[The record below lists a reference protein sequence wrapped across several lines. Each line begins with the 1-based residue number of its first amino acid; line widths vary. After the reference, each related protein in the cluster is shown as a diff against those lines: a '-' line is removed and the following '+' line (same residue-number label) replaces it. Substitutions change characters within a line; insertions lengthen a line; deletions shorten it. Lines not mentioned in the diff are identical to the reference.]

1 MVVTDREIS
10 YWEQPFIQ
18 NLGLEKVILY
28 CQKRNGVLKFLLT
41 AKIII
46 GLDNALVWGPSIQ
59 NEKEVLSIK
68 GQTILAECMQSDEGG
83 RFYQSKCLYQ
93 IIEISEEV
101 KVTNSS
107 MSYWASLNEIQNIV
121 IHSKMTTNELR
132 SVLSLLLKFL

>member
-1 MVVTDREIS
+1 M
-10 YWEQPFIQ
+10 
-18 NLGLEKVILY
+18 
-28 CQKRNGVLKFLLT
+28 
-41 AKIII
+41 
-46 GLDNALVWGPSIQ
+46 VWGPSIQ